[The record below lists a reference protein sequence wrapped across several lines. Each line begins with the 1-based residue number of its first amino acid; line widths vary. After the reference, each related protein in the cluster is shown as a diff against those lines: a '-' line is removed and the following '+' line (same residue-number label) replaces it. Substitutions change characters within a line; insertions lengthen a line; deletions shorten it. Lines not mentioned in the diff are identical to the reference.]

1 MTENTY
7 SIFKR
12 FNTVEQAKE
21 FASILKN
28 NDIKTQIINN
38 SPPVDI
44 TFSGNTLQNEF
55 HLKIKQIDFEK
66 ATLLLEDEAEIMLD
80 QIDKTHYLFDFTNE
94 ELYDILIK
102 PDEWGAIDRKL
113 AQKILNE
120 RGKSIDND
128 LINSLKRQRID
139 DLSKPEESQ
148 KTWIYMGFFTA
159 IIGGLIGLFIGWHLL
174 SFKKTPPNG
183 EKVYAYNN
191 HDRKQGR
198 NILYIGIICFIFW
211 ITIQVLIEF

>member
-1 MTENTY
+1 MTENTF

-12 FNTVEQAKE
+12 FKTAEQAKE
-21 FASILKN
+21 LASVLKN
-28 NDIKTQIINN
+28 NDIETQIINN

-55 HLKIKQIDFEK
+55 QLKIKQIDFEK
-66 ATLLLEDEAEIMLD
+66 ATLILEDEAETILD
-80 QIDKTHYLFDFTNE
+80 EIDKTHYLFDFTNE

-113 AQKILNE
+113 AQKILND
-120 RGKSIDND
+120 RGKSVDDD
-128 LINSLKRQRID
+128 LISSLKKQRIE

-148 KTWIYMGFFTA
+148 KTWIYMGYFTA
-159 IIGGLIGLFIGWHLL
+159 VIGGLIGLFIGWHLL
-174 SFKKTPPNG
+174 SFKKTLPNG

-191 HDRKQGR
+191 NDRKQGR
-198 NILYIGIICFIFW
+198 KILYIGIICFIFW
-211 ITIQVLIEF
+211 TIIQVLIEF